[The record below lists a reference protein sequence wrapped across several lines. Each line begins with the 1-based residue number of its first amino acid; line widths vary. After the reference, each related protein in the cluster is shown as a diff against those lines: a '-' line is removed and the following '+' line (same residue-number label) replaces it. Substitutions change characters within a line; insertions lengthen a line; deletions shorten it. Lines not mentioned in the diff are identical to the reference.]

1 MLMPLVKWGFIALLL
16 LPVAEVAVFVIIAAL
31 IGWFWAFC
39 LFLATTVLG
48 LATLQRS
55 GRRDIERFRAE
66 FAKSGIYAIHLESPG
81 LGPIIGGILL
91 VMPGF
96 ITDALGLLLLVPV
109 TRRWL
114 RATLGRAL
122 EKARKAR
129 DPAVLDLAPDE
140 WRRVSD
146 TAIKYDGDRKR
157 VK

>member
-1 MLMPLVKWGFIALLL
+1 MLMPLVKWGFVGLLL
-16 LPVAEVAVFVIIAAL
+16 LPVAEVAAFLIIAAL

-48 LATLQRS
+48 LATLRRS

-66 FAKSGIYAIHLESPG
+66 FANSGIYAIHLESPG

-96 ITDALGLLLLVPV
+96 ITDALGLMLLVPL

-122 EKARKAR
+122 ENARKAR

-146 TAIKYDGDRKR
+146 TAIKYDGERKR